1 MRLRTRF
8 ALVMALGAVVP
19 LVGAGALAR
28 VVLVD
33 RFAQISAR
41 RSEAAI
47 QRVSRALTARV
58 EAQQRLLDRFCA
70 HDYLVDRAALQLET
84 GRFDEAARQDLNAL
98 LPAVRDALGF
108 DALSLVRDGGAVLA
122 SAHYPGLAGR
132 ADLATWTLAARRR
145 PTDRWVRPMRFYEP
159 RGPADR
165 LVLESTCVHRRGVA
179 VAVSGGVSLTARF
192 VAELAPDDE
201 ARARVV
207 LGAAPVDEPSAR
219 FGTWRRV
226 LSLRGP
232 DGAAVAS
239 VVVEG
244 NDPSMRDLARDL
256 DALILVALAF
266 ATLLAV
272 LLAVLVAPPLTRPL
286 ARLAADAE
294 RIALGERDID
304 VLTDAAGELGS
315 LQRAFARMA
324 RELTDAEKR
333 VRRVERLAAWRDI
346 ARQMAHEI
354 KNPLTPIRMAVE
366 MLRKARARDLPDFG
380 ELFEEETKVVLDEVE
395 RLRRLVEDFS
405 RFARAPRPRP
415 ETLRVEE
422 VAQRVVDLHAGDET
436 PVTLRRDGD
445 AGEIRADRDQLTQV
459 LVNLVANAC
468 HAARER
474 SVNPGESAAPRV
486 SVRARSLGPDAVRVE
501 VEDNGPGIAPEVME
515 RLFEPYV
522 TNKRGG
528 TGLGLAVAHRIVTEH
543 GGTLTAETG
552 AWGTRFTLDLPRAG
566 PPPAAQATQNDETRG
581 G

>member
-1 MRLRTRF
+1 VRLRTRF

-132 ADLATWTLAARRR
+132 VDVATWTLAARRR

-207 LGAAPVDEPSAR
+207 LGAAPVDEPAAR

-333 VRRVERLAAWRDI
+333 VRRAERLAAWRDI

-415 ETLRVEE
+415 ESLRVEE

-436 PVTLRRDGD
+436 PVDLLRDGD

-486 SVRARSLGPDAVRVE
+486 RVRTRSLGADAVRVE

-543 GGTLTAETG
+543 GGTLTADTG
-552 AWGTRFTLDLPRAG
+552 AWGTRFSLDLPRAG
-566 PPPAAQATQNDETRG
+566 PPPAAQATHNDESRG